1 MVKVGASGGVTET
14 KVDPKKKTK
23 VTVTGNAI
31 SVVDDGILVEPIE
44 SALGPE
50 FAEGWDERADAPD
63 LHDSGKHLFRCS
75 MLGDCMSALVAYALE
90 EQPVEPPDN
99 IRARMDEGKVLER
112 KIIDRALAD
121 LGAKVV
127 TFPQMVKLIESG
139 VIAGYNHDVHN
150 DGGGGQVQIRMKAK
164 KALLFGHLDQ
174 LIIFES
180 GEIASME
187 VKALGP
193 DLWKSWCSNKK
204 VEAWLAKA
212 LDGKYA
218 WQVSGQMTTGLPCIL
233 VAGQKIEDGTD
244 VGEVQWR
251 RLDEPPYSKKEVKAR
266 IAEAMVHVNAGTIP
280 ACDEGRYGCPYFGFT
295 FHESKKDETKW
306 LLDEKYA
313 ELLKYV
319 RLRATA
325 RDDRNAAQEEYDEAG
340 KNIEALIAALELDPS
355 KKYGFEDDA
364 HNKFTMRWISKE
376 MPERDVHYDASTQS
390 YPDVRLVKEKA

>member
-14 KVDPKKKTK
+14 KVNPKLKTK
-23 VTVTGNAI
+23 VKKPKSEL
-31 SVVDDGILVEPIE
+31 SVVDTGVEITPFE
-44 SALGPE
+44 ETTLGPE

-63 LHDSGKHLFRCS
+63 LHDSGKFLFRCS

-90 EQPVEPPDN
+90 EQPGEPPEN
-99 IRARMDEGKVLER
+99 IRMRMDQGSALER

-193 DLWKSWCSNKK
+193 DLWKSWTSNKK
-204 VEAWLAKA
+204 VEGFLAKA
-212 LDGKYA
+212 IDGKYA
-218 WQVSGQMTTGLPCIL
+218 WQVSGTMTTGLPCIF
-233 VAGQKIEDGTD
+233 VAGQKVDDGAD

-251 RLDEPPYSKKEVKAR
+251 RLDVAPYSKKEVKAR
-266 IAEAMVHVNAGTIP
+266 IAEAMVHVTAGVIP

-306 LLDEKYA
+306 LIDKKYA
-313 ELLKYV
+313 ELTEWVKK
-319 RLRATA
+319 RATA
-325 RDDRNAAQEEYDEAG
+325 RDDKKAAEEEYTEAG
-340 KNIEALIAALELDPS
+340 RNIEALIAELKLEKG
-355 KKYGFEDDA
+355 KKYGVEDEA
-364 HNKFTMRWISKE
+364 HNKFTVRW
-376 MPERDVHYDASTQS
+376 MTVPQPEKIIPAGTQS
-390 YPDVRLVKEKA
+390 YPDVRLVKEKS